1 MRPAQ
6 TIQLARGRRYSRS
19 AVTAMPGKIGPKVGT
34 DIRVCVAL
42 LLDGIVHAVARAP
55 YLSPAAP
62 S

>member
-6 TIQLARGRRYSRS
+6 AIQPARGRRHSRS
-19 AVTAMPGKIGPKVGT
+19 AVTAMPGKIGTKVRT

-42 LLDGIVHAVARAP
+42 LLEGIVHAVACAP